1 MKIHYNMSLAEKT
14 TFGIGEVVPYFIEI
28 INREDLIQAI
38 NFIKENQ
45 LFYFILGEGSNTIG
59 IDKKLPLA
67 ILHPNNHQVIY
78 KIEDKEFHFR
88 LPTSVQYKE
97 FYQITIDEDLL
108 DVLNFYCEKNKR
120 IQIIADAGIN
130 WDYFVFFNILHGI
143 GHFTAMSGIPGKVGS
158 TPIQNVGAYGE
169 EIKNFVREVE
179 TLLLENRTT
188 TQKIF
193 SNSECQFRYRDSIL
207 KKHLNRFYIEKVIF
221 DVSLEKDIPIKY
233 PELEKTF
240 YKEKDLFK
248 LNDFEESSIKSE
260 TIKQY
265 FQLRKCVYS
274 IRRKKGMILDGVYS
288 KSAGSFFTNPI
299 LTEEEFLQVQKRI
312 NHIPY
317 FKENEHYKIPA
328 AWLIEYAGIQK
339 GEKNFHNNVG
349 ISPLHALALIN
360 YGARFNDL
368 KEFIKYIQ
376 EKVYKKTNIILNPE
390 PIFMEDFIYKI

>member
-1 MKIHYNMSLAEKT
+1 MKIHYNISLAEKT

-28 INREDLIQAI
+28 TNKEDLIQAL

-59 IDKKLPLA
+59 VDKKLHLA
-67 ILHPNNHQVIY
+67 ILHPNNNQVIY

-88 LPTSVQYKE
+88 LPTSVQYQE
-97 FYQITIDEDLL
+97 FYQITLNEALL
-108 DVLNFYCEKNKR
+108 DVVNFYCEKNKT

-169 EIKNFVREVE
+169 EIKNFVKEVD
-179 TLLLENRTT
+179 TLLLENQTT
-188 TQKIF
+188 IQKIF
-193 SNSECQFRYRDSIL
+193 SNSECQFRYRDSIF
-207 KKHLNRFYIEKVIF
+207 KKYLNRFYIQKVVFEI
-221 DVSLEKDIPIKY
+221 SLGKNISIKY
-233 PELEKTF
+233 PELERTF
-240 YKEKDLFK
+240 YKEMDLLR
-248 LNDFEESSIKSE
+248 LNDYEESWIKSE
-260 TIKQY
+260 IIKHY
-265 FQLRKCVYS
+265 YLLRKCVYS
-274 IRRKKGMILDGVYS
+274 IRRKKGMILDGFYA

-299 LTEEEFLQVQKRI
+299 LTEEEFLKVKKSI
-312 NHIPY
+312 DHLPY

-328 AWLIEYAGIQK
+328 AWLIEYAGIKK
-339 GEKNFHNNVG
+339 GEKNFYNNIG

-360 YGARFNDL
+360 YGARLNDL

-376 EKVYKKTNIILNPE
+376 EEVYKKTNIILSPE
-390 PIFMEDFIYKI
+390 PIFMENFIYKI